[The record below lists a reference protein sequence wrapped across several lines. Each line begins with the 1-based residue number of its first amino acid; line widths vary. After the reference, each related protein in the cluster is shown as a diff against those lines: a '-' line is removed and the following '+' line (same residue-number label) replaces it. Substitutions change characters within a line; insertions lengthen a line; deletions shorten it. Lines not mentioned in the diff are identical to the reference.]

1 MIDPRRRLVMTGGC
15 GFIASHLVR
24 HLLPRNPSL
33 RLLDDFSTGSPQGLP
48 AQQQHSGLT
57 VHRGSVLDRDLL
69 REVLHGAEAVFHL
82 AGNAATRTDAA
93 EGRRAYETAVEG
105 TRNVLELSGDVPVVI
120 FSSAVLYPPQGK
132 GAANGSVSSA
142 DALALDGGT
151 AGYAS
156 GKLRAEELGLEAAAR
171 GRPVLIIR
179 PFNVIGPGQRS
190 AAGAVVPIFFRS
202 ALRGEPLRVRAG
214 QARFFTGVTAF
225 ADCLLDLVATPEVWL
240 PGDAGGRLLGIGA
253 DTAVPIADLA
263 AKIVAL
269 TGSRSEVVLV
279 PEASS
284 APAAAPP
291 RPDGKRLRKLLG
303 RPVRWPAIDDMLAE
317 IQAADDL
324 WSPLEISEPVRSQGT
339 KR

>member
-1 MIDPRRRLVMTGGC
+1 MIDLQQRMVVTGGC

-24 HLLPRNPSL
+24 RLLPRHPSL

-48 AQQQHSGLT
+48 PHHHRSLT
-57 VHRGSVLDRDLL
+57 VHRGSVLDRELL

-105 TRNVLELSGDVPVVI
+105 TRNVLDLSGDVPVVI
-120 FSSAVLYPPQGK
+120 FSSAVLYPQQGD
-132 GAANGSVSSA
+132 APARGSISPA

-156 GKLRAEELGLEAAAR
+156 GKLRAEELALDAAAR
-171 GRPVLIIR
+171 GRKVLIIR

-202 ALRGEPLRVRAG
+202 ALRGEPLRVRTG
-214 QARFFTGVTAF
+214 QARFFTGVTPF
-225 ADCLLDLVATPEVWL
+225 ADCLLDLVAAPDAWR
-240 PGDAGGRLLGIGA
+240 PGGALLGIGA

-269 TGSRSEVVLV
+269 TGSRSDVVLV
-279 PEASS
+279 PEEGSS
-284 APAAAPP
+284 PAAAPP
-291 RPDGKRLRKLLG
+291 RPDGRHLRKLLG

-317 IQAADDL
+317 IQTADGL
-324 WSPLEISEPVRSQGT
+324 WSPPELSAPVRSQGT